1 MGTRV
6 TSNVRRQLKH
16 TQKLG
21 GSGPWVAG
29 ERSWASGRRG
39 QRKLIEL
46 TDGDAR
52 RPIKECVGCGAS
64 HACSCFAHPY
74 LMVGVCLAR
83 AYSHTFSLFSSV
95 ATRDVSPSPL
105 PLPSSPSMISLGVV
119 VVVIVASIV
128 TGTLLCSVVLLSASR
143 KKRPRNAKP
152 NEDAT
157 TKTTAHTIMM
167 TTGPESAADVP
178 FDLGRTRVVGT
189 GIGIVVGTEIG
200 AGVGVAVDATV
211 GDSVVGDCVGCVVGL
226 NVGEGVGMVVSRDEG
241 AGVGEKVVKVGEG
254 VGAGVGEK
262 VVTLKLSTDA
272 SDIERR
278 RRSPPPS
285 SPVVR
290 RRRPNRSAKFTIS
303 AVSVPSTTDVF
314 STSVTC
320 SCTEAHARGTRGLPL
335 SCDQRRAPSAPH
347 RCHTATHS
355 DTFRHSPRA
364 PRRRKRQR

>member
-1 MGTRV
+1 M
-6 TSNVRRQLKH
+6 
-16 TQKLG
+16 
-21 GSGPWVAG
+21 
-29 ERSWASGRRG
+29 
-39 QRKLIEL
+39 
-46 TDGDAR
+46 
-52 RPIKECVGCGAS
+52 
-64 HACSCFAHPY
+64 
-74 LMVGVCLAR
+74 
-83 AYSHTFSLFSSV
+83 
-95 ATRDVSPSPL
+95 
-105 PLPSSPSMISLGVV
+105 
-119 VVVIVASIV
+119 IVASIV
-128 TGTLLCSVVLLSASR
+128 TGTLLCSVVLLSALR
-143 KKRPRNAKP
+143 NKRPRNAKP

-157 TKTTAHTIMM
+157 TKTMAHTIMM

-178 FDLGRTRVVGT
+178 FDLGRTRAVGT
-189 GIGIVVGTEIG
+189 GIGIVVGTEID

-226 NVGEGVGMVVSRDEG
+226 NVDEGVGMVVSRDEG

-290 RRRPNRSAKFTIS
+290 RRWPSRSSKFTIS

-320 SCTEAHARGTRGLPL
+320 SCTETPKAAAITSGTVTSFETETELDVTSVQTGSENVALVMIESSALSKTVALKSLQLIPKIVIDTATMGVRLGLGVGMGVGNAVVGTAVGTAVGMAVGTAIGTAVGTAIGKAVGMIVGAAVGMEEGVGTGNADGFSGTRVRTDVGK
-335 SCDQRRAPSAPH
+335 A
-347 RCHTATHS
+347 
-355 DTFRHSPRA
+355 DTGVSVGTGVGVGQSQP
-364 PRRRKRQR
+364 PQSQ